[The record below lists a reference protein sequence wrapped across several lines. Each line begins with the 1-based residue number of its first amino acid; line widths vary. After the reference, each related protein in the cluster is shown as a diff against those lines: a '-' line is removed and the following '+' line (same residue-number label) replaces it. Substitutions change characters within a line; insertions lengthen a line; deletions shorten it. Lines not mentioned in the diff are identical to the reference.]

1 MPSFLVETYLAR
13 SLAGQRAERDRRAGR
28 AAAELSRAAS
38 DIVFERSI
46 HVPADEIC
54 FYVFRAPSARDAAL
68 AADRA
73 GLDPIRIVETAPT
86 DQEEP

>member
-13 SLAGQRAERDRRAGR
+13 SRAAERAARDRRAR
-28 AAAELSRAAS
+28 LAAAELSRTAA
-38 DIVFERSI
+38 DVVFERSI

-54 FYVFRAPSARDAAL
+54 FYVFRAPSARDVAR

-73 GLDPIRIVETAPT
+73 GLEPIRIVETAST
-86 DQEEP
+86 EKEEP